1 MLVTAAF
8 SAQLT
13 KSEAIN
19 LMQNAS
25 LTKKAAH

>member
-8 SAQLT
+8 SAKLT
-13 KSEAIN
+13 KREAIN

-25 LTKKAAH
+25 LTKKATH